1 MYTVTLLII
10 AGGGWN
16 ILRINQNVKQTGS
29 KQVLLGKN
37 GIDRPWGRVAS
48 KLKKKKKYTEEW

>member
-1 MYTVTLLII
+1 M
-10 AGGGWN
+10 
-16 ILRINQNVKQTGS
+16 RINQNVKQTGS

-48 KLKKKKKYTEEW
+48 KLKKKKNTLKNDKMRDA